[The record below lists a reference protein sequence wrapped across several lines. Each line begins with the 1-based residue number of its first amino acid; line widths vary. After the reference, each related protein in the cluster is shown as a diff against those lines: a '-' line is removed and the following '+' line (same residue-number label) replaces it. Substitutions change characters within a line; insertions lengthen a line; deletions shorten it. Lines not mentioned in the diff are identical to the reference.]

1 MAYQNL
7 WDTVKAVF
15 RGEFIAL
22 NAYIMKDQR
31 PKTSMPSFHLRK
43 LEKEEPVKSKVNMRK
58 EIKIRGE
65 TNEIGNKTKSW
76 FFENINKM
84 DKSSAR
90 LTKKKREKTQIIK
103 ISNKREGINS
113 DLIEIKMIIRN
124 ATEDPTPTN

>member
-65 TNEIGNKTKSW
+65 TNEIGNRKSK
-76 FFENINKM
+76 ENINKTRSCFFE
-84 DKSSAR
+84 KS
-90 LTKKKREKTQIIK
+90 IK
-103 ISNKREGINS
+103 SVS
-113 DLIEIKMIIRN
+113 L
-124 ATEDPTPTN
+124 